1 MAEGRVRHLPHESVL
16 YRVVREHLAGLL
28 RDAGDHGGFP
38 PFIEQSFSAYLDCGI
53 PERGCIRLHC
63 DHCGH
68 DAVVAFSCKRRGV
81 CPSCSARAM
90 GEGAANLVDHVLPN
104 APYRQWVVSYPFELN
119 GILAFQPEVCSAV
132 EGLVMRMVAQFMRG
146 KSGGGQ
152 AGGVLVRHR
161 FGSSINL
168 HIHAHLLVVD
178 GTYEVVDG
186 KVRFRAAPGLTAQ
199 ELADFAARLH
209 ARLWRLLQRRG
220 ALPARA
226 DDDGGNLQLPLGA
239 LGSCAQAAMRHGARA
254 RQGPALAV
262 VEEEEVE
269 RPSSG
274 LTANVGGMSVY
285 ASGVVVAGQRDVLE
299 KLCRYLLRGPLTLG
313 RLAQRPD
320 GMVTYRLKKPD
331 KRGNTVLVLSPREL
345 MMRLCSLIPAPRH
358 HVRKAFGILAAGAR
372 NRKLVVPSPAV
383 GRRSACE
390 EQSEAEAASPPT
402 RPPVHHAVPW
412 AELLKRVWGV
422 DALKCGRCGQQMRA
436 VALIKDPV
444 QAARLCGGTG
454 DTTVHPRA
462 TGPPDDGWEA
472 SAVA

>member
-1 MAEGRVRHLPHESVL
+1 MAEARVRHLPHESVL
-16 YRVVREHLAGLL
+16 YRVVREHLSGLL
-28 RDAGDHGGFP
+28 REAGEHGGFP
-38 PFIEQSFSAYLDCGI
+38 PFIEQTFRAYLDCGI

-68 DAVVAFSCKRRGV
+68 DSVVAFSCKRRGV
-81 CPSCSARAM
+81 CPSCSARGM
-90 GEGAANLVDHVLPN
+90 GDGAANLVDHVLPH

-132 EGLVMRMVAQFMRG
+132 EGLVMRMVAKLMKR
-146 KSGGGQ
+146 KAGGAQ
-152 AGGVLVRHR
+152 AGGILVRHR
-161 FGSSINL
+161 FGSSVNL
-168 HIHAHLLVVD
+168 HIHVHLLVVD
-178 GTYEVVDG
+178 GTYDVVDG
-186 KVRFRAAPGLTAQ
+186 ELRFRPAPELTTADLAGFAT
-199 ELADFAARLH
+199 ELH
-209 ARLWRLLQRRG
+209 TRLWRLLQRRG
-220 ALPARA
+220 ALPTRA

-239 LGSCAQAAMRHGARA
+239 LGSCAQAAMRHGVRA

-262 VEEEEVE
+262 VDEEDVE
-269 RPSSG
+269 RPRTG
-274 LTANVGGMSVY
+274 LTANVSGMSVY
-285 ASGVVVAGQRDVLE
+285 ASSVVGAEQREVLE

-320 GMVTYRLKKPD
+320 GMLTYRLKKPD
-331 KRGNTVLVLSPREL
+331 KRGNTVLVLNPKEL

-358 HVRKAFGILAAGAR
+358 HVRRAFGILASGAK
-372 NRKLVVPSPAV
+372 NRKLVVPSPTV
-383 GRRSACE
+383 GRRKACE
-390 EQSEAEAASPPT
+390 EHSEAERESPPT
-402 RPPVHHAVPW
+402 RRPVQHAVPW

-436 VALIKDPV
+436 MALIKDPV

-454 DTTVHPRA
+454 DATVHPRA